1 MWLRRG
7 AVLLMLRSTIWLLL
21 WGTVWLR
28 RSAVLLG
35 GWSTVG
41 GGGGRSTAIGLG
53 CIFVF
58 VVVLEVDQSSFS
70 FIWLKGTHAFVNTTK
85 EELGVPMVFGQG
97 ETLSLPLTGFHLE
110 VYSG

>member
-1 MWLRRG
+1 M
-7 AVLLMLRSTIWLLL
+7 
-21 WGTVWLR
+21 
-28 RSAVLLG
+28 LG
-35 GWSTVG
+35 GRSTVG
-41 GGGGRSTAIGLG
+41 GGGGGCSTAIGLG
-53 CIFVF
+53 CILVF

-70 FIWLKGTHAFVNTTK
+70 FIWLKGTYAFVNTTE